1 MTGEV
6 LFVFGL
12 LLVIILLF
20 VSNRLRLDIVAIIVV
35 LILMISG
42 LLSPAEALAGF
53 GDPVVLLIAGLFVVG
68 EGLVRTGV
76 AYAVGNW
83 LMEVSGTG
91 ENRQLVMLMLV
102 VAALSAFMSST
113 GAVAIFIPVALN
125 MASKA
130 GVSPSRLLMP
140 MAIASM
146 IGGMLTLIGTPPNL
160 VVSTELT
167 REGLASF
174 GFFDFTPMGLLMLA
188 LGIGY
193 VLLLGRKLL
202 PAATGVQVPAQDR
215 LSLRDLVEA
224 YGLRESFYRLR
235 LWAGSPLEGKTIAQ
249 SMLRTR
255 YGVTVLGLERQR
267 GRRQAVMPALINTEF
282 KAGDIVYLVTSAAE
296 VDKLMKAEGLEQVE
310 FAEEQAQIVAQELGL
325 VEVLLPPR
333 SELIGKTF
341 SEARF
346 RERYGLNV
354 LGISRKGK
362 PTEGNLLEDRLVFGD
377 SLLMA
382 GGWTQI
388 ALLQGKQKD
397 FLVLNLPREMD
408 EVAPNR
414 ARAPWALAVV
424 LGMLIL
430 MTLELVPSVTAVLL
444 AALAMVLTGCV
455 SMKDSYASINWE
467 SLVLIAGMLPMATA
481 LEQTGGVELI
491 ADGLVE
497 SLGEIGPV
505 ALMAGLFL
513 ITSIF
518 SQFISNTATTV
529 LVAPIAMRAAMEAG
543 ISVYPFLMIVALA
556 ASTAFSTP
564 VASPVNTLVMGPG
577 KYRFNDFVKV
587 GVPLQLLAMVVCLVA
602 VPVLFPLR

>member
-12 LLVIILLF
+12 LLVTILLF
-20 VSNRLRLDIVAIIVV
+20 VSNILRLDIVAVMVV
-35 LILMISG
+35 LTLMISG
-42 LLSPAEALAGF
+42 LLSPGEALAGF

-76 AYAVGNW
+76 AHSMGNW
-83 LMEVSGTG
+83 LIGVSGTG

-174 GFFDFTPMGLLMLA
+174 GFFDFTPMGFLMLA
-188 LGIGY
+188 LGLGY

-202 PAATGVQVPAQDR
+202 PEATGVHAPALDR
-215 LSLRDLVEA
+215 LSLRDLLEA
-224 YGLRESFYRLR
+224 YGLKENFHRLR
-235 LWAGSPLEGKTIAQ
+235 LWAGSPLEGKTVAQ

-255 YGVTVLGLERQR
+255 YGVTVLGFERQR

-282 KAGDIVYLVTSAAE
+282 RAGDIVYLVASAAE
-296 VDKLMKAEGLEQVE
+296 VDKLMKAKGLEQVE
-310 FAEEQAQIVAQELGL
+310 FAREQAQIVAQELGL

-341 SEARF
+341 GEARF

-354 LGISRKGK
+354 LGILRKGK

-388 ALLQGKQKD
+388 ALLQSRKKD
-397 FLVLNLPREMD
+397 FLVLNVPREMD

-444 AALAMVLTGCV
+444 AALCMVLTGCV

-497 SLGEIGPV
+497 SLGEMGPV

-529 LVAPIAMRAAMEAG
+529 LVAPIAMRAAMQAG
-543 ISVYPFLMIVALA
+543 VSVYPFLMIVALA

>member
-1 MTGEV
+1 MTGEI

-12 LLVIILLF
+12 LLVTILLF
-20 VSNRLRLDIVAIIVV
+20 VSNRLRLDIVAIMVV

-76 AYAVGNW
+76 AYALGNW
-83 LMEVSGTG
+83 LMGASGTG
-91 ENRQLVMLMLV
+91 KNSQLVMLMLV

-113 GAVAIFIPVALN
+113 GAVAIFMPVALN

-167 REGLASF
+167 RQELASF
-174 GFFDFTPMGLLMLA
+174 GFFDFTPLGFLMLA

-202 PAATGVQVPAQDR
+202 PAATGVQVSARDR

-224 YGLRESFYRLR
+224 YGLTEDFYRLR
-235 LWAGSPLEGKTIAQ
+235 LWAGSPLEGKTVAQ
-249 SMLRTR
+249 SRLRTR
-255 YGVTVLGLERQR
+255 YGATVLGLERQR
-267 GRRQAVMPALINTEF
+267 GRRQVVMPALINTEF
-282 KAGDIVYLVTSAAE
+282 KAGDIVYLVASAAE
-296 VDKLMKAEGLEQVE
+296 ADKLRKAEGLEQVQ
-310 FAEEQAQIVAQELGL
+310 FAEEQAHIVAQELGL

-341 SEARF
+341 GEVQF

-354 LGISRKGK
+354 LGISRKGA
-362 PTEGNLLEDRLVFGD
+362 PAEGNLLEDRLAFGD

-414 ARAPWALAVV
+414 VRAPWALAVV
-424 LGMLIL
+424 LGMLIV

-455 SMKDSYASINWE
+455 SMKHSYASINWE
-467 SLVLIAGMLPMATA
+467 SLVLIAGMLPMATV
-481 LEQTGGVELI
+481 LQKTGGVELI
-491 ADGLVE
+491 ADRLVQ
-497 SLGEIGPV
+497 SLGEMGPM

-529 LVAPIAMRAAMEAG
+529 LVAPIAVSAALEAG
-543 ISVYPFLMIVALA
+543 VSVYPLLMTVALA

-564 VASPVNTLVMGPG
+564 VASPVNTLVLGPG
-577 KYRFNDFVKV
+577 GYRFNDFVKV

-602 VPVLFPLR
+602 VPLLFPLR

>member
-76 AYAVGNW
+76 AYAIGNW
-83 LMEVSGTG
+83 LMEVSGRG

-102 VAALSAFMSST
+102 VSALSAFMSST
-113 GAVAIFIPVALN
+113 GAVAIFIPVALS